1 MTDSTQLTSRE
12 TLDIIIQRTILI
24 YRWAVVA
31 SFAFIGIGFL
41 ITVFGAQDIDT
52 EMASPMT
59 LLRQLVDFEASGYFG
74 IGIGLMI
81 LTPIVMIA
89 NAAVI
94 FFEAD
99 DRRYGLITTAVA
111 TILLLSI
118 AVSFV
123 IG

>member
-12 TLDIIIQRTILI
+12 TLDMIIQRTILI

-31 SFAFIGIGFL
+31 TFAFIGAGFL
-41 ITVFGAQDIDT
+41 ITLFADQIIDT
-52 EMASPMT
+52 EMASPYE
-59 LLRQLVDFEASGYFG
+59 LLRQIFALDASGFFG
-74 IGIGLMI
+74 VGIGLVI

-94 FFEAD
+94 FFKVD
-99 DRRYGLITTAVA
+99 DRRYGWITMAVA
-111 TILLLSI
+111 MILMLSI
-118 AVSFV
+118 VISFV

>member
-41 ITVFGAQDIDT
+41 ITIFSQQDIDSK
-52 EMASPMT
+52 MASPVQ
-59 LLRQLVDFEASGYFG
+59 LFRQVPDLEASGFFG

-94 FFEAD
+94 FFGAK
-99 DRRYGLITTAVA
+99 DRRYGFITTTVA
-111 TILLLSI
+111 AILMLSI
-118 AVSFV
+118 VVSFV